1 VPWHGSPSSDSPVG
15 KGPVRGFP
23 PTPGQPPPL
32 YPPGQFSAW
41 NRRGQARRGGPAA
54 GPDQPGQAR
63 DGLPPAHGGS
73 YGGYADDGP
82 DDGQHYQP
90 GYPAL
95 AVSDPAADVTSTQT
109 WETVDGTDGHAV
121 GTWTDPRGITGPGKG
136 RPGAGPRGVTSAGL
150 TSAGLTSAG
159 DAVLP
164 PGWPAQPPG
173 TAAAAGPAA
182 PAQTAPGAAGPAGT
196 RPASAR
202 PGGRGPADTALQGTS
217 PRSGKPGGSKGP
229 GGTAGPGRTARRGG
243 GSKRK
248 GPSSAVL
255 AVCAVAVL
263 AVAAVTF
270 LLFTARRQGTVPPAQ
285 SSAPPSPSASAS
297 ASPTPTLGPFG
308 HIATR
313 AADPQPL
320 TIDQLY
326 PKTFAAGSATFKRTI
341 SKLQKSCTSALVGSS
356 LQSAVKSAKCSQAVR
371 ATYVSDGQKVMGTI
385 GVLNLSTSKTAAKAG
400 HAAGSSDFIDRL
412 RARKGYTHNL
422 GKGTGIEEAETKGHY
437 LILIWAQLTST
448 HKPKTKGERAK
459 LDDFIKELFD
469 KTANVSLSS
478 RMVDGTP

>member
-1 VPWHGSPSSDSPVG
+1 V
-15 KGPVRGFP
+15 
-23 PTPGQPPPL
+23 Q
-32 YPPGQFSAW
+32 
-41 NRRGQARRGGPAA
+41 
-54 GPDQPGQAR
+54 
-63 DGLPPAHGGS
+63 PAHGGS

-95 AVSDPAADVTSTQT
+95 AISDPAADVTSTQT
-109 WETVDGTDGHAV
+109 WETLDGTGGHAV
-121 GTWTDPRGITGPGKG
+121 GTWTDPRGITGPGRA
-136 RPGAGPRGVTSAGL
+136 RPGQGTRGVTAP
-150 TSAGLTSAG
+150 G
-159 DAVLP
+159 DAALP

-182 PAQTAPGAAGPAGT
+182 PAAPARAAPGASGPAGP
-196 RPASAR
+196 RPGSTR
-202 PGGRGPADTALQGTS
+202 PGGAGPGGTGPADTAPQGTGS
-217 PRSGKPGGSKGP
+217 RPGKPSGSKGP
-229 GGTAGPGRTARRGG
+229 GGSTGPGRSARRGG
-243 GSKRK
+243 ASKRK
-248 GPSSAVL
+248 GPSSAAL
-255 AVCAVAVL
+255 AVCAVGVL

-270 LLFTARRQGTVPPAQ
+270 LLFTARRQGTVTATHAT
-285 SSAPPSPSASAS
+285 APPSPSASAS
-297 ASPTPTLGPFG
+297 AGPTPSLGPFG

-326 PKTFAAGSATFKRTI
+326 PKTFTSGSATFKRTI

-356 LQSAVKSAKCSQAVR
+356 LQAAVKSAKCSQAVR

-400 HAAGSSDFIDRL
+400 HAAGSSNFIDRL
-412 RARKGYTHNL
+412 RARKGYTHDL

-448 HKPKTKGERAK
+448 HKPKTAAQRAK
-459 LDDFIKELFD
+459 LDHFIKELFD